1 MNQIMQR
8 IEELRESNNLKKYE
22 LCDAIHLRQNTYST
36 WLKRDTSPDTE
47 NILQFAD
54 FFNVSTDY
62 ILRGIDVGSDIF
74 GESQATLLR
83 IYNGLTDD
91 GKKIMREFAEF
102 MAQKY
107 SQ

>member
-62 ILRGIDVGSDIF
+62 ILRGIDVLADLMGHEKIETTRKYYIDDNL
-74 GESQATLLR
+74 ESKER
-83 IYNGLTDD
+83 YR
-91 GKKIMREFAEF
+91 KIINETWKAPE
-102 MAQKY
+102 
-107 SQ
+107 